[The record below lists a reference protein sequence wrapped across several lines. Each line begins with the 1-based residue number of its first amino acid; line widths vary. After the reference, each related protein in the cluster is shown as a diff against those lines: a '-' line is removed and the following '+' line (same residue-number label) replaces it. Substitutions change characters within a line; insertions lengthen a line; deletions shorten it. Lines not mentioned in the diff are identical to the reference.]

1 MKSFI
6 VAGALVVSA
15 NAAAAT
21 VWLSENVEAFQDIY
35 IAKPAS
41 EHPMPNLS
49 LSEFEWG
56 LLVEDLLGRN
66 FDVGCKFNG
75 FDGYDARCVKAGP
88 YRAVL
93 ATSSTSMTSGRRS
106 SCLLIR
112 PFRNQ
117 GLELSLAT
125 G

>member
-1 MKSFI
+1 MKHVKSFI

-21 VWLSENVEAFQDIY
+21 AWLSENAEAFQNIY

-49 LSEFEWG
+49 LAEYEWG

-66 FDVGCKFNG
+66 FERFCKFNG
-75 FDGYDARCVKAGP
+75 FRK
-88 YRAVL
+88 
-93 ATSSTSMTSGRRS
+93 SGS
-106 SCLLIR
+106 
-112 PFRNQ
+112 
-117 GLELSLAT
+117 
-125 G
+125 